1 LKGILKKISKINFGL
16 LSPDEIRKMSVAQI
30 ITPDTYDE
38 DGYPIENGL
47 MDRRLGVIDPGL
59 KCKTCGA
66 KGGDCPG
73 HFGHINFARPVIHV
87 GFADTI
93 HKILR
98 STCRKCGRIL
108 LDENEAE
115 EYALLFHEAME
126 RDENLT
132 DIIKE
137 VYDVARRERC
147 PHCDEDQGD
156 IKIDKPVSIVEEDH
170 KLTVDE
176 TIELLE
182 DIITRAEEGY
192 KLTSLEVMELL
203 ERKYRLTASEIKR
216 LSQELES
223 IEFDRSLEE
232 VKNFRRIFERSGKK
246 STFDEIIKFLERMVE
261 KLDEQDNASEKS
273 LTVEVGVEK
282 LKVPP
287 LEFQE
292 ELENLLKDEPKLEKE
307 IRKILKIIEIVQ
319 KGENLEKSI
328 NEVREDLEWIR
339 KVMKSLEEIR
349 GLRKLFDKIDY
360 KLTPSEV
367 RERLE
372 KIPDE
377 DSILLGVNPEVARPE
392 WMVLTVLPVP
402 PVTVRPSI
410 TLETGERSEDDL
422 THKLVD
428 ILRINQRLK
437 ENMEA
442 GAPQL
447 IVEDLWELLQYH
459 VTTYFDNEASGVPP
473 ARHRSGRPLKTLAQR
488 LKGKEGRFRGNLSGK
503 RVNFS
508 ARTVISPDPN
518 ISINEVGVPE
528 IIAKE
533 VTVPVYVTEWNINEI
548 KKYIKNGPDKH
559 PGANYVIRPDNRKI
573 RIYEETKEAILKKIK
588 PGYIVERH
596 LIDGD
601 IVLFNRQPS
610 LHRMSM
616 MAHEVRVLPYKTFR
630 LNLCVCPPYNADF
643 DGDEMNLHVL
653 QTEESR
659 AEAKTLMRVQ
669 EHILS
674 PRFGGPII
682 GGIHDHISGSY
693 LLTKKGTEFEE
704 GDAFQLLK
712 RAGIPLPNKKGRKWT
727 GKEIFS
733 LLLPDDL
740 NMTYKAE
747 ICRKCEECL
756 KEECK
761 YDAYVIIEN
770 GQLKSGVIDEK
781 AYGAFSGKILDHIV
795 KEYGTDKAREFL
807 DLATKLAIAAIM
819 KVGFTTSIRDEEIPQ
834 EAKERIE
841 AHLKNAEKKVDR
853 LIEAYKNRELEPLPG
868 RTLEETLEM
877 KIMQVLGEARDKS
890 GEIAEEY
897 LDIEENH
904 AVIMALTGARGSM
917 LNLTQIT
924 ACVGQQS
931 VRGSRITRGYNK
943 RTLPHFKKGEL
954 GAKARGFVHSSYK
967 EGLDPLE
974 FFFHA
979 MGGREGLVDTA
990 IRTAQSGYMQRRLV
1004 NALQDLT
1011 VTEDGMVIDNRG
1023 IVVQTLYGEDGVDP
1037 AKSDY
1042 GEIVDLEKLVEEIRA
1057 GK

>member
-1 LKGILKKISKINFGL
+1 MKGILKKISKIEFGL

-108 LDENEAE
+108 LDDNEIE
-115 EYALLFHEAME
+115 EYTSLFQEAME
-126 RDENLT
+126 REENLT

-156 IKIDKPVSIVEEDH
+156 IKIDKPVSIVEEDY
-170 KLTVDE
+170 KLTTDE
-176 TIELLE
+176 IIELIE
-182 DIITRAEEGY
+182 DIIEMLGEGHT
-192 KLTSLEVMELL
+192 LTSPELTELL
-203 ERKYRLTASEIKR
+203 ERKYRLTTTEIKR
-216 LSQELES
+216 LTAELDENLEEI
-223 IEFDRSLEE
+223 IEYIEE
-232 VKNFRRIFERSGKK
+232 VKSFRRVFEKTGKK
-246 STFDEIIKFLERMVE
+246 STFNEIIEFLENESPEEVSNNQATEWINFKE
-261 KLDEQDNASEKS
+261 KTKI
-273 LTVEVGVEK
+273 
-282 LKVPP
+282 
-287 LEFQE
+287 LEEFDKT
-292 ELENLLKDEPKLEKE
+292 LKDEPEVGERIRRLLEIVRKVQESPEKISEIKGELKEIIRPLEVLEK
-307 IRKILKIIEIVQ
+307 IR
-319 KGENLEKSI
+319 SF
-328 NEVREDLEWIR
+328 
-339 KVMKSLEEIR
+339 
-349 GLRKLFDKIDY
+349 RKLLDMIDY

-367 RERLE
+367 REWLE
-372 KIPDE
+372 KVTDQ
-377 DSILLGVNPEVARPE
+377 DSLLLGVNPEVARPE

-447 IVEDLWELLQYH
+447 IIEDLWELLQYH

-533 VTVPVYVTEWNINEI
+533 VTVPVYVTEWNIDEV

-573 RIYEETKEAILKKIK
+573 RIYEETKEAILEKIE

-596 LIDGD
+596 LKDGD

-653 QTEESR
+653 QTEEAR

-682 GGIHDHISGSY
+682 GGIHDHISGAY
-693 LLTKKGTEFEE
+693 LLTRKGTEFDE

-712 RAGIPLPNKKGRKWT
+712 RAGIPLPDRKGRKWT

-733 LLLPDDL
+733 MVLPDDL

-747 ICRKCEECL
+747 ICRKCDECL

-795 KEYGTDKAREFL
+795 KEYDTDKAREFL
-807 DLATKLAIAAIM
+807 DTATKLAIAAIM
-819 KVGFTTSIRDEEIPQ
+819 KVGFTTSIRDQEIPK

-841 AHLKNAEKKVDR
+841 AHLKNAEKRVDR
-853 LIEAYKNRELEPLPG
+853 LIEAYENGELEPLPG

-897 LDIEENH
+897 FDMEENH

-931 VRGSRITRGYNK
+931 VRGSRITRGYNN

-1011 VTEDGMVIDNRG
+1011 VTDDGMVIDNRG
-1023 IVVQTLYGEDGVDP
+1023 IVIQRLYGEDGVDP

-1042 GEIVDLEKLVEEIRA
+1042 GEIVDLEKLVDEIRA

>member
-1 LKGILKKISKINFGL
+1 
-16 LSPDEIRKMSVAQI
+16 
-30 ITPDTYDE
+30 DTYDE

-47 MDRRLGVIDPGL
+47 MDPRLGVIDPGL
-59 KCKTCGA
+59 RCKTCGA
-66 KGGDCPG
+66 RGGECPG
-73 HFGHINFARPVIHV
+73 HFGHINFVRPVIHV

-93 HKILR
+93 YKILG

-108 LDENEAE
+108 LDENEIK
-115 EYALLFHEAME
+115 EYTILFHEAME
-126 RDENLT
+126 KEENLT

-137 VYDVARRERC
+137 VYDVAKRERC
-147 PHCDEDQGD
+147 PHCDEDQGN
-156 IKIDKPVSIVEEDH
+156 IKIDKPVSIVEEDY

-176 TIELLE
+176 IIELLE
-182 DIITRAEEGY
+182 DIIEMLDEGY
-192 KLTSLEVMELL
+192 TLTSFELIELL
-203 ERKYRLTASEIKR
+203 ERKYRLTPREIKK
-216 LSQELES
+216 LTKGLDESLEK
-223 IEFDRSLEE
+223 IRESLEE
-232 VKNFRRIFERSGKK
+232 VKSFRRIFEKIGKK
-246 STFDEIIKFLERMVE
+246 STFNEIIEFLENAE
-261 KLDEQDNASEKS
+261 KASNSQATEWENFKEKTEILKELDK
-273 LTVEVGVEK
+273 T
-282 LKVPP
+282 
-287 LEFQE
+287 LE
-292 ELENLLKDEPKLEKE
+292 DEPE
-307 IRKILKIIEIVQ
+307 IEQGLGKFLKIIREVEEDPEKILDV
-319 KGENLEKSI
+319 KGELKEIMKPM
-328 NEVREDLEWIR
+328 EV
-339 KVMKSLEEIR
+339 LEEIR
-349 GLRKLFDKIDY
+349 GLRKLLDVIDY

-372 KIPDE
+372 RIPDE
-377 DSILLGVNPEVARPE
+377 DSLLLGVNPKVARPE

-533 VTVPVYVTEWNINEI
+533 VTVPVYVTEWNLDEV
-548 KKYIKNGPDKH
+548 KEYIKNGSDKH
-559 PGANYVIRPDNRKI
+559 PGANYVIKPDNRKI
-573 RIYEETKEAILKKIK
+573 RIYEETKEAILEKIE

-596 LIDGD
+596 LKDGD

-653 QTEESR
+653 QTEEAR

-682 GGIHDHISGSY
+682 GGIHDHISGAY
-693 LLTKKGTEFEE
+693 LLTRKGTKFEE

-712 RAGIPLPNKKGRKWT
+712 RAGIPLPDRKGRKWT

-733 LLLPDDL
+733 MVLPDDL

-747 ICRKCEECL
+747 ICRKCDECQ
-756 KEECK
+756 KEDCK

-807 DLATKLAIAAIM
+807 DSATRLAIAAIM
-819 KVGFTTSIRDEEIPQ
+819 KVGFTTSIRDEEIPE

-841 AHLKNAEKKVDR
+841 AHLKNAEKRVDR
-853 LIEAYKNRELEPLPG
+853 LIEAYENGELEPLPG

-897 LDIEENH
+897 LDMEENH

-1011 VTEDGMVIDNRG
+1011 VTDDGMVIDNRG
-1023 IVVQTLYGEDGVDP
+1023 IVVQRLYGEDGVDP

-1042 GEIVDLEKLVEEIRA
+1042 GEIVDLEKLVDEIRA